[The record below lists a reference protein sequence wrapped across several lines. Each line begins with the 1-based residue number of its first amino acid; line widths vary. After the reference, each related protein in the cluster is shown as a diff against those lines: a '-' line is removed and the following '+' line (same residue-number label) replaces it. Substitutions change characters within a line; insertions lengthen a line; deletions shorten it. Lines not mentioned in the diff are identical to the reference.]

1 MNSESV
7 ILVVDDE
14 RNHADGIVE
23 ALGKLCAK
31 SVAVYSGSDTLDIL
45 RNERVDV
52 IITDLKL
59 GGGIDGLEIL
69 RQAKKL
75 SPNTEVI
82 LVTAYGS
89 IDTCKQAIRE
99 GAFDY
104 LVKPIDI
111 DQLRSLTEQACRK
124 AFAAAGRK
132 ISAAETKEDGFIFEG
147 IIGQS
152 RAVKGIYEVLKRIAP
167 SSISVL
173 IEGPSGSGK
182 ELIARA
188 IHNNSPRADK
198 PFKPINCA
206 GLSETLLESELF
218 GHIKGAFT
226 GASADRKGLF
236 EIADKGTLFLD
247 EIGDMAMNSQAKL
260 LRVIEDGIVTPV
272 GSNKEIV
279 VDVRLISATNQDLVK
294 LIEEK
299 KFRQDLYFRIKGVNI
314 VIPALADR
322 AEDIPALVD
331 YFLKEAAA
339 ETGSKISRI
348 TDAAMKALMNY
359 HWPGN
364 IRQLRNT
371 IRTMVVM
378 AGGDKLD
385 VSDIPPDILRI
396 RQLASG
402 GPVDQKTV
410 LSLGEMEKQAIIE
423 TLAKT
428 GNNREKA
435 AKILGIGERTL
446 YRKIKEYNL

>member
-1 MNSESV
+1 
-7 ILVVDDE
+7 
-14 RNHADGIVE
+14 
-23 ALGKLCAK
+23 
-31 SVAVYSGSDTLDIL
+31 
-45 RNERVDV
+45 
-52 IITDLKL
+52 
-59 GGGIDGLEIL
+59 
-69 RQAKKL
+69 
-75 SPNTEVI
+75 
-82 LVTAYGS
+82 
-89 IDTCKQAIRE
+89 
-99 GAFDY
+99 
-104 LVKPIDI
+104 
-111 DQLRSLTEQACRK
+111 
-124 AFAAAGRK
+124 
-132 ISAAETKEDGFIFEG
+132 
-147 IIGQS
+147 
-152 RAVKGIYEVLKRIAP
+152 
-167 SSISVL
+167 
-173 IEGPSGSGK
+173 
-182 ELIARA
+182 
-188 IHNNSPRADK
+188 
-198 PFKPINCA
+198 
-206 GLSETLLESELF
+206 
-218 GHIKGAFT
+218 
-226 GASADRKGLF
+226 
-236 EIADKGTLFLD
+236 
-247 EIGDMAMNSQAKL
+247 
-260 LRVIEDGIVTPV
+260 
-272 GSNKEIV
+272 
-279 VDVRLISATNQDLVK
+279 VK

-348 TDAAMKALMNY
+348 TDGAMNALMNY
-359 HWPGN
+359 EWPGN

-402 GPVDQKTV
+402 GPVDQKTA